1 MAQGPD
7 ALPASDQDAA
17 SGAAAP
23 AAPPAP
29 EQAPAAD
36 APAAGAPA
44 GGAAPRRFIIF
55 GHDGADWLSSTDVFY
70 PGDGGGNGGAWAQLA
85 PQPCARSFAGAAVL
99 DATLFAVGGGDGEEW
114 YDSVLR
120 CAPALAR
127 PPRWPPGPP
136 CARVCPARAC
146 GVEASTSAGRGAS
159 KESGAATQVNWTL
172 IVLEG
177 GGTAL

>member
-29 EQAPAAD
+29 QQAPAAD
-36 APAAGAPA
+36 APAAGALA
-44 GGAAPRRFIIF
+44 GGAAPRLFIIC

>member
-44 GGAAPRRFIIF
+44 GGAAPRLFIIC
-55 GHDGADWLSSTDVFY
+55 GHDGADWLSSTDVFC
-70 PGDGGGNGGAWAQLA
+70 PGGGGDGGAWAQLA

-136 CARVCPARAC
+136 CARVRPARAC
-146 GVEASTSAGRGAS
+146 GVEASSSAGRGAS